1 MLKMGLVR
9 SVERIMRVAIIS
21 ETFLPKVDGI
31 VKVTCLLLDHLSRRG
46 IEALVIAPRYGDGA
60 RYNDVPVRSLPSLS
74 FPLYP
79 EARLGFATLSLY
91 RDLAAFQP
99 DVAHLFHPVMTGI
112 PTMMM
117 LKWMAVP
124 TVTSFHLD
132 YARLAPQFRV
142 GALDLGFTRP
152 LIDELTRSVF
162 NWADYS
168 LAPSKL
174 VQRQMRR
181 LGIANV
187 GLWRRG
193 VDADAFNPRFR
204 SAAMRAEMTAGNP
217 ESTVLLYV
225 GRLSD
230 EKQIEHI
237 RPTLEQLPNTRLVLV
252 GDGPARTELERY
264 FADLPVTFMGYLRG
278 ERLSQ
283 AYASAD
289 IFVFPSRLETFG
301 LVVIEAMA
309 AGLPVVA
316 ARVGGVGDMVS
327 EGLNGYSF
335 ESGDRVM
342 LLEGVRK
349 IARDRATMRRMGQQ
363 ARAYA
368 ERQSWETIMDEV
380 IEVYAGLIAA
390 RRPQRVAV

>member
-1 MLKMGLVR
+1 
-9 SVERIMRVAIIS
+9 MRVAIIT

-31 VKVTCLLLDHLSRRG
+31 VKVTCLLLDHLSKRG
-46 IEALVIAPRYGDGA
+46 IEALVIAPRYGEGA
-60 RYNDVPVRSLPSLS
+60 RYNDVPVRSLPSLP

-99 DVAHLFHPVMTGI
+99 DIAHLFHPVMTGI

-117 LKWMAVP
+117 LKWMEAP

-132 YARLAPQFRV
+132 YARLAPQFRL

-152 LIDELTRSVF
+152 LIDELTKNIF
-162 NWADYS
+162 NWSDYS
-168 LAPSKL
+168 LAPSTL
-174 VQRQMRR
+174 VQQQMRR
-181 LGIANV
+181 LGISNV

-193 VDADAFNPRFR
+193 VDAEAFNPRFR
-204 SAAMRAEMTAGNP
+204 SAAMRAELTAGNP
-217 ESTVLLYV
+217 ESTLLLYV

-237 RPTLEQLPNTRLVLV
+237 RPTLEALPNTRLALV
-252 GDGPARTELERY
+252 GDGPARAELERY
-264 FADLPVTFMGYLRG
+264 FADLPVAFMGYLRG

-309 AGLPVVA
+309 AGAPVVA

-327 EGLNGYSF
+327 DGVNGYSF

-342 LLEGVRK
+342 LLEGVRR
-349 IARDRATMRRMGQQ
+349 IASNRETMRWMGEQ

-368 ERQSWETIMDEV
+368 ERQSWEAIMDEL
-380 IEVYAGLIAA
+380 IELYAGLIAA

>member
-1 MLKMGLVR
+1 M
-9 SVERIMRVAIIS
+9 RIAIIT

-46 IEALVIAPRYGDGA
+46 IEALVIAPRYGDGQ
-60 RYNDVPVRSLPSLS
+60 RYNDVPIRSLPSMAL
-74 FPLYP
+74 PLYP

-112 PTMMM
+112 PAMAM
-117 LKWMAVP
+117 LKWMEVP
-124 TVTSFHLD
+124 MVTSFHLD
-132 YARLAPQFRV
+132 YARLAHQFRV
-142 GALDLGFTRP
+142 GALDLGFTSP
-152 LIDELTRSVF
+152 LIDELTKNVF

-174 VQRQMRR
+174 VQRQMQR

-193 VDADAFNPRFR
+193 VDASAFNPAFR
-204 SAAMRAEMTAGNP
+204 SAAMREEMTQGHP
-217 ESTVLLYV
+217 TETVLLYV
-225 GRLSD
+225 GRLSQ

-252 GDGPARTELERY
+252 GDGPARPYLERQ
-264 FADLPVTFMGYLRG
+264 FAGLPVTFMGYLRG
-278 ERLSQ
+278 ERLSR

-316 ARVGGVGDMVS
+316 ARVGGVSDIVS
-327 EGLNGYSF
+327 EGVNGYTF
-335 ESGDRVM
+335 DSGDTAM
-342 LLEGVRK
+342 LLEGVRR
-349 IARDRATMRRMGQQ
+349 IASSRDNRRWMGRQ

-368 ERQSWETIMDEV
+368 ETQSWDTIMDEV
-380 IEVYAGLIAA
+380 IEVYASLIAEK
-390 RRPQRVAV
+390 RPQAIAI